1 MIYDLIVHCSL
12 SIETVPDLCFERD
25 DVAAVEVA
33 VVTVLFADVGAVGD
47 LLGVGFGLEAE
58 MVGAGIGGTDQAGE
72 VEEREVCGFVMPEMV
87 RAVGRLERG
96 PLSVPI
102 RVGSAVPHPLSS
114 APCARM
120 ILAFMP
126 NSFSASA
133 AASRQVCKKL
143 IFLSIIYRYL
153 FVFQIDNDYIYI
165 L

>member
-12 SIETVPDLCFERD
+12 SIETVQLFPDLCFERD

-33 VVTVLFADVGAVGD
+33 VVTVLFADIGAVGD

-102 RVGSAVPHPLSS
+102 RVGSAIPHQSEGNYDVPSQAWRFPIRFRAHPV
-114 APCARM
+114 RG
-120 ILAFMP
+120 
-126 NSFSASA
+126 
-133 AASRQVCKKL
+133 
-143 IFLSIIYRYL
+143 
-153 FVFQIDNDYIYI
+153 
-165 L
+165 